1 MKTGLRLLAFST
13 VVLSG
18 TQVCAQTSYKI
29 DDAYAQMRNE
39 IRNKITPTPIP
50 GNWFS
55 IAAVGAVADADD
67 PPAINELAN
76 FCPDPADEISRF
88 GGIRPLDLVY
98 EKAIT
103 GMVAPVFVET
113 DALKQAKQYLR
124 GAAGTSTSSEYQAYL
139 KYQDKAAEFVKKMQ
153 KAKSESESSSLYLDY
168 NNLEKDW
175 KVQGFKNEVE
185 AALFQIDQAEG
196 TFGPTH
202 NFHRT
207 EVLGAYRSAG
217 DTKHWVVNSFLSPA
231 SSVTP
236 LVTAWENPSGW
247 FKVSFD
253 SKTYHKESS
262 STSKSTSSG
271 GFLHLGGV
279 MIGGSK
285 GGTTGDGW
293 SVSDVKYYGYS
304 FEIKRVR
311 IIRGWL
317 DPRVFTTTGGWTWKK
332 AGDSTDFP
340 MISAGYTKKNEIIA
354 PKFSVYDNLPVDCPM
369 IPSEMLIAR
378 NRSITLTTSRSD
390 YNQVS
395 SSGSS
400 GGGGMLGGV
409 FGGSTRSSWTTTK
422 ISENG
427 EDVTYK
433 VDAPGTAVIGL
444 MSQLVGG
451 LPAPDPKRHWPDG
464 AWVGDDK

>member
-1 MKTGLRLLAFST
+1 MKTSLRLLSFSA
-13 VVLSG
+13 VVLS
-18 TQVCAQTSYKI
+18 TQVCAQTSYKV
-29 DDAYAQMRNE
+29 DDAYKQMRDE
-39 IRNKITPTPIP
+39 IRKTITPTPIP

-55 IAAVGAVADADD
+55 IAAVGAVAEADD

-103 GMVAPVFVET
+103 GMVAPVFAET
-113 DALKQAKQYLR
+113 DALKKAKTYLR
-124 GAAGTSTSSEYQAYL
+124 GPTGSSTSNEYQGYL
-139 KYQDKAAEFVKKMQ
+139 KYQEKAAELIKKMQ
-153 KAKSESESSSLYLDY
+153 KAKSESESSLLFVDY

-207 EVLGAYRSAG
+207 EVLGAFRFAG
-217 DTKHWVVNSFLSPA
+217 DTKHWAVNSYLSPA

-247 FKVSFD
+247 YKVAFD

-262 STSKSTSSG
+262 TTSKSSSSG
-271 GFLHLGGV
+271 GFLHLGGLL
-279 MIGGSK
+279 IGGTK
-285 GGTTGDGW
+285 GGGSDDGW
-293 SVSDVKYYGYS
+293 RVSDVKNYGYS

-317 DPRVFTTTGGWTWKK
+317 DPRVFTTAGGWTWKK
-332 AGDSTDFP
+332 TNDSKDFP
-340 MISAGYTKKNEIIA
+340 MISAGYTNKNEIIA

-409 FGGSTRSSWTTTK
+409 LGGSTRSSWTTTK
-422 ISENG
+422 ITENG
-427 EDVTYK
+427 EDVTYRI
-433 VDAPGTAVIGL
+433 DAPGTAVIGL

-451 LPAPDPKRHWPDG
+451 LPAPDPNRNWPDD
-464 AWVGDDK
+464 AWTGGSK